1 MILILWRHLDFQFRL
16 IMTAIQKFNW
26 TYFFLCLGTA
36 GSGVAVDNASLRGRP
51 RGRLS
56 VGAGLPVGVAPELLG
71 GGEGPLSEGSR
82 LFSSDDILREKLCTS
97 NILENIYNCM
107 LQCRLISKNATF
119 PGKLSIQQVFPA
131 LQQLYAFKTQHSPT
145 SEVLILIL
153 LNTGPW
159 A

>member
-1 MILILWRHLDFQFRL
+1 MILIFWRHLDFQFRL

-82 LFSSDDILREKLCTS
+82 LFSSDDILRERLCTS
-97 NILENIYNCM
+97 NILENYIIVCYNVDWYQKM
-107 LQCRLISKNATF
+107 LHFQESFQYSKCFQLCGSFTPLKHN
-119 PGKLSIQQVFPA
+119 I
-131 LQQLYAFKTQHSPT
+131 LQPVRF
-145 SEVLILIL
+145 
-153 LNTGPW
+153 
-159 A
+159 